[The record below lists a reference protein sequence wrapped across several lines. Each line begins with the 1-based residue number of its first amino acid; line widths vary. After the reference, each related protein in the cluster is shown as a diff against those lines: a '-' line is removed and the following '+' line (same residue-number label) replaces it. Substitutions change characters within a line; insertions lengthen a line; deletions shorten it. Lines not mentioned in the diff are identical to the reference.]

1 MALFYVIHN
10 QLDFTKNEEIIQIT
24 KEFYFYD
31 KDGDGKLSEEELYQL
46 LLDGGVTKEELNHII
61 NDIWNIFGDNK
72 GKFLNYE
79 SFILLGLNNKK
90 DLITDK
96 VIQKLFMLIDTKNTL
111 KIKME
116 DLEKIYEGQE
126 DLEKKKI
133 NPIVWENFYKKMGLN
148 NQDPITYTMFN
159 KYLKNIE
166 L

>member
-1 MALFYVIHN
+1 M
-10 QLDFTKNEEIIQIT
+10 
-24 KEFYFYD
+24 
-31 KDGDGKLSEEELYQL
+31 
-46 LLDGGVTKEELNHII
+46 
-61 NDIWNIFGDNK
+61 
-72 GKFLNYE
+72 NYE

-96 VIQKLFMLIDTKNTL
+96 VIQKLFILIDTKNTL

-148 NQDPITYTMFN
+148 NQDPITYSMFN
-159 KYLKNIE
+159 KYLKSIE